1 MLIKCPKCGFDQPKD
16 TYCANCGIEIDSFK
30 PIIAPLW
37 IRAFRSPLFSLI
49 IFISFGYGAFFYL
62 KSSNRLDAFKITSS
76 TENLYTNSTKPID
89 RRQPTQ
95 SEMNKKGDEKLNNQ
109 KPLEK
114 PIATSNPRISA
125 DKEPNQIPE
134 KINSLDLDTTQA
146 NEESKNSAI
155 KTVSLNAGTNSDS
168 IDETTKFQIN
178 ETVKGPLDL
187 DIRFVEVPM
196 SLIQRFHEEA
206 TDQNLGDSGEMNFAI
221 VKNAAKWTSHHSNI
235 ELDRFT
241 KKVPGLKK
249 KLQWF
254 NGTEDPMSRTP
265 IGLNFQVSILERD
278 GGHLNCEI
286 VITRTLVEHI
296 EGVQSPLRKEFTAHF
311 EADVGSVI
319 GLSGLMPH
327 TEIKTNDKEWLQNS
341 LLKVFLSPSYL
352 KGETE
357 LLILLQFKSD
367 SK

>member
-30 PIIAPLW
+30 PIIEPLW
-37 IRAFRSPLFSLI
+37 IRAFRSPLFSLLTFLI
-49 IFISFGYGAFFYL
+49 FGYGAFLYL
-62 KSSNRLDAFKITSS
+62 KSSNRLDAFKINSS
-76 TENLYTNSTKPID
+76 TEYINSPLKKSID
-89 RRQPTQ
+89 RSQPNLPDV
-95 SEMNKKGDEKLNNQ
+95 NKNSAEKKINPQ
-109 KPLEK
+109 PLEK
-114 PIATSNPRISA
+114 PKAPSEPSLSA
-125 DKEPNQIPE
+125 EKEPTPIPE
-134 KINSLDLDTTQA
+134 KINPHELDKSQA
-146 NEESKNSAI
+146 NEESKNSAL
-155 KTVSLNAGTNSDS
+155 KTVSLKAGTNSDTT
-168 IDETTKFQIN
+168 DETSKFQIN
-178 ETVKGPLDL
+178 EPLKGPLEL
-187 DIRFVEVPM
+187 DIRFVEVPI

-206 TDQNLGDSGEMNFAI
+206 TEQNLSDSGDMNFAI
-221 VKNAAKWTSHHSNI
+221 VKNAAKWTSQHTHI

-265 IGLNFQVSILERD
+265 IGLNFQVSILERE

-286 VITRTLVEHI
+286 VITRTLI
-296 EGVQSPLRKEFTAHF
+296 EQIDGLQSPLRKEFTAHF
-311 EADVGSVI
+311 DADVGAII